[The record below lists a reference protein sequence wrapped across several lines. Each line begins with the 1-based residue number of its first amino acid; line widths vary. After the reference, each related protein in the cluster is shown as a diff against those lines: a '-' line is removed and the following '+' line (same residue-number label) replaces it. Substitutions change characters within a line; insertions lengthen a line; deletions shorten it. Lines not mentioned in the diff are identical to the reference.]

1 MKHISRY
8 ILPALLLLLMLGAC
22 KKDLGDYDYTN
33 VGIPVIDTAGIGNPY
48 YIERYTSLQIDP
60 EINYEGGDVKA
71 LRYQWLLYPHITGS
85 TNANIE
91 IKTLSTEKKL
101 NVPVTEKVG
110 EYRVELIVT
119 DTSNQLKAN
128 MIFTVVVSVGIEYGI
143 LVLHADGDSSDV
155 DFITTAN
162 AVPVAGITPKWIR
175 HMFSAS
181 TGSKIAG
188 TPRFIAQER
197 RTQSTQNW
205 IMTGSAG
212 HIARMSGSDFSLLRE
227 DRSLFRRSDAIIDPQ
242 TFMMLGNGYSALI
255 NAGRLHI
262 YSTTYETDALFSGAV
277 PGDYELAPYL
287 AHASYFSILAGVYDQ
302 KHGKFIHPASIAG
315 SMIDFIAPPDSIQPP
330 FDLRNIGKDMLYMDR
345 GFNGHTHAFFKDR
358 TGNGHW
364 LYIINFNTTD
374 NGNLAVSASNMTSLP
389 EIGAA
394 KFFQSSEQGYADLY
408 ATDRK
413 IYTYDYQGTNTAT
426 LAFDGFPAAET
437 ITCMKIYKP
446 SPSYNLTEAQGRILY
461 VGTWDGQQGKV
472 YEFQLNAIS
481 GQITPV
487 PLNIFEGFGKI
498 ADISAKAR
506 GAGTY

>member
-1 MKHISRY
+1 MKLISRY
-8 ILPALLLLLMLGAC
+8 TLPALLLLAFGAC
-22 KKDLGDYDYTN
+22 KKDLGDYNYTN
-33 VGIPVIDTAGIGNPY
+33 VGMPVIDTAGIGNPY
-48 YIERYTSLQIDP
+48 YIERYATLQIDP
-60 EINYEGGDVKA
+60 AINYEGGDTKA
-71 LRYQWLLYPHITGS
+71 LRYQWLLYPLITGS
-85 TNANIE
+85 TNTNIP
-91 IKTLSTEKKL
+91 IKTISTEKTL
-101 NVPVTEKVG
+101 NFPINEKVG
-110 EYRVELIVT
+110 EYRAELIVT
-119 DTSNQLKAN
+119 DTTNQLKAN

-143 LVLHADGDSSDV
+143 LVLHADQDSADV

-162 AVPVAGITPKWIR
+162 AVPVPGITPKRLQRI
-175 HMFSAS
+175 FSAS

-197 RTQSTQNW
+197 RSQSTQNW
-205 IMTGSAG
+205 IMAGSAG
-212 HIARMSGSDFSLLRE
+212 HIARLSGSDFSLMRE
-227 DRSLFRRSDAIIDPQ
+227 DRSLFRRSDAVVDPQ
-242 TFMMLGNGYSALI
+242 AFMLLGNGYSALI

-262 YSTTYETDALFSGAV
+262 YTTTYETDALFSGSV

-287 AHASYFSILAGVYDQ
+287 AQASNYSVVAGVYDQ

-345 GFNGHTHAFFKDR
+345 GFNGYTHAFFKDK
-358 TGNGHW
+358 TGSGYW
-364 LYIINFNTTD
+364 LYVINFNTSD
-374 NGNLAVSASNMTSLP
+374 NGNLAISASNMSALP
-389 EIGAA
+389 DISAA
-394 KFFQSSEQGYADLY
+394 KFFQSSEQGYVDLY

-426 LAFDGFPAAET
+426 LAFDGFPAGET

-446 SPSYNLTEAQGRILY
+446 NPGFNLTDVQGRILY

-481 GQITPV
+481 GQITST
-487 PLNIFEGFGKI
+487 PLNVFDGFGRV
-498 ADISAKAR
+498 ADINAKAR